1 MGKSAK
7 NTPIWCI
14 RGWPNGDPGIAQGPS
29 EPDNLPLLEKMSDP
43 AMNASVQSPVGVPA
57 SQTDDLLR
65 AHLAEASFIAN
76 RYLIDH
82 MRRLVRELD
91 SDFDQVYLWGLISHL
106 QLMRGLFGHAS
117 HTEQPAFDTGI
128 KLAELTHISGLPIET
143 VRRKLKELEAK
154 GRIRQTANGS
164 WSLDVTC
171 VDERL
176 TAFTLET
183 IHRLLAASKEIDDL
197 LHKNAPADPAL
208 TTEHT
213 PSRKV

>member
-1 MGKSAK
+1 
-7 NTPIWCI
+7 
-14 RGWPNGDPGIAQGPS
+14 
-29 EPDNLPLLEKMSDP
+29 
-43 AMNASVQSPVGVPA
+43 MNASIESSLGVP
-57 SQTDDLLR
+57 SIQTDALLR
-65 AHLAEASFIAN
+65 AHFAEASFIAN

-117 HTEQPAFDTGI
+117 HNEQTAFDTGI
-128 KLAELTHISGLPIET
+128 KLAELTHISGLPRET

-154 GRIRQTANGS
+154 GRICQAANGG

-176 TAFTLET
+176 TTFTLET
-183 IHRLLAASKEIDDL
+183 IHRLLAASKEIEDL
-197 LHKNAPADPAL
+197 LHKNAHPDTLL
-208 TTEHT
+208 TKAHT
-213 PSRKV
+213 PSREV